1 MRMALIMLRQKWAF
15 LISWITRYYCM
26 NNTIISWAFTFLWKH
41 FFHSYLACNAKVYC
55 ATYGNVILLAE
66 FFMKKAIS
74 LIVSGEIIHYYI
86 PDFLHFYRGWCS
98 KNCQCLRGWKGIP
111 NGFYW
116 SCPLRYGG
124 KTFSHLLFGPFFK
137 IFPANCTC
145 LLIYIHLSL
154 LTFLLS
160 FKIEGMK
167 VTTQPSFLLSLYHPR
182 KKSLRVA

>member
-1 MRMALIMLRQKWAF
+1 
-15 LISWITRYYCM
+15 
-26 NNTIISWAFTFLWKH
+26 
-41 FFHSYLACNAKVYC
+41 
-55 ATYGNVILLAE
+55 
-66 FFMKKAIS
+66 MKKAIS

-167 VTTQPSFLLSLYHPR
+167 VTTQPSFLLSLSP
-182 KKSLRVA
+182 KKKKPSRCIIEYAPPFSFWTLAKALLFMIKITFFMQIFLPEGRIFFFTFFHLSFFKASAFLLITYFLLPT

>member
-1 MRMALIMLRQKWAF
+1 
-15 LISWITRYYCM
+15 
-26 NNTIISWAFTFLWKH
+26 
-41 FFHSYLACNAKVYC
+41 
-55 ATYGNVILLAE
+55 
-66 FFMKKAIS
+66 MKKAIS

-167 VTTQPSFLLSLYHPR
+167 VTTQPSFLLSLSPKKKKAFALHNWVCSSFFFLDTCKGLTFHDKNHLFHANFLAWR
-182 KKSLRVA
+182 KNIFFSLFFISPFLKRLHFYLSHIFFCLL

>member
-1 MRMALIMLRQKWAF
+1 
-15 LISWITRYYCM
+15 
-26 NNTIISWAFTFLWKH
+26 
-41 FFHSYLACNAKVYC
+41 
-55 ATYGNVILLAE
+55 
-66 FFMKKAIS
+66 MKKAIS

-154 LTFLLS
+154 LTFLAFLS
-160 FKIEGMK
+160 KLKEWK
-167 VTTQPSFLLSLYHPR
+167 WQPNQVFSCLSHPR
-182 KKSLRVA
+182 KKKPSRCIIEYAPPFSFWTLAKALLFMIKITFFMQIFLPEGRIFFFHFFSSLLF